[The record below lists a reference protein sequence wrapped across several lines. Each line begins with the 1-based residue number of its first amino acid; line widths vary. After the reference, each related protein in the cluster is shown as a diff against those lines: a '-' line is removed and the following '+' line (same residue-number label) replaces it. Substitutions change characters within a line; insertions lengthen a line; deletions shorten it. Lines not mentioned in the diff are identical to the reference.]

1 MKPMNSPEGNEK
13 LVREEGLRFNIL
25 RGPKSPTRELV
36 DEPRGV
42 LSSQDKIADLNWKS
56 FDGS

>member
-1 MKPMNSPEGNEK
+1 MNSPEGNEK